1 MSGAQRPVGLIPRTR
16 GTTEMQQPSL
26 HTYFRSSASYRVR
39 IALNLKGLDAK
50 HVPVHL
56 TRDGGEQF
64 NAEFRALNPQAL
76 VPVFADGAVV
86 LSQSLA
92 IIEYLDERHPTP
104 PLLPASIEGRARGR
118 QVALAI
124 ACDIH
129 PLNNL
134 RVLKYLGGTLGT
146 SEDAKNDW
154 VKHWIGLGF
163 QALEAELSRSREG
176 PFCVGAQ
183 PTIADCC
190 LVPQLFN
197 AQRFGVDLS
206 PYPTLTSIDA
216 ACAALPAF
224 AEAHPAVQPDA
235 Q

>member
-1 MSGAQRPVGLIPRTR
+1 
-16 GTTEMQQPSL
+16 MQQPTL
-26 HTYFRSSASYRVR
+26 YTYFRSSASYRVR

-64 NAEFRALNPQAL
+64 SAEFRALNPQAL

-92 IIEYLDERHPTP
+92 IIEYLDERHPMP
-104 PLLPASIEGRARGR
+104 PLLPASMEGRARAR
-118 QVALAI
+118 QIALAI

-134 RVLKYLGGTLGT
+134 RVLKYLTGTLGA
-146 SEDAKNDW
+146 SEDAKNAW
-154 VKHWIGLGF
+154 VHHWIHAGLR
-163 QALEAELSRSREG
+163 ALEAELAHSREG

-197 AQRFGVDLS
+197 AQRFGVDLA
-206 PYPTLTSIDA
+206 PYPTLSAIGA
-216 ACAALPAF
+216 ACEARPAF
-224 AEAHPAVQPDA
+224 AKAHPAVQPDA